1 MRRALPISESTCR
14 RSSILPTAPST
25 ASCEHFTQGSCL
37 DREKRRKLV
46 FHLFHNMTFRPI
58 TTPEA

>member
-37 DREKRRKLV
+37 DREREGNL
-46 FHLFHNMTFRPI
+46 FPSFHNMPFRPI
-58 TTPEA
+58 PTPEA